1 MNGPSAIERLL
12 ATDPRDAGCGE
23 TFAVIGVFAE
33 SVTGRGDAA
42 ARFPG
47 VPAHLAACPSCS
59 QDLQGIVAAADCG
72 PPGPG

>member
-1 MNGPSAIERLL
+1 MNGATAIARLL
-12 ATDPRDAGCGE
+12 ATDPRDAGCDE
-23 TFAVIGVFAE
+23 TFAVIDLFAE
-33 SVTGRGDAA
+33 SVIDRSDAA

-47 VPAHLAACPSCS
+47 VAAHLASCPSCS